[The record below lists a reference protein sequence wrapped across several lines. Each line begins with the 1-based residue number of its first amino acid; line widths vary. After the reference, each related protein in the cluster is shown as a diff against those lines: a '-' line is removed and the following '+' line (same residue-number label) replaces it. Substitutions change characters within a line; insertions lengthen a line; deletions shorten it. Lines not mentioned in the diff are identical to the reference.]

1 MLVRV
6 IDSLHDWPGRDT
18 DALTQSK
25 YEDAAVTD
33 VMARAAQIVIEPVTD
48 KRGRA
53 AFVDLGRAFS
63 DRLEHFVPQI
73 RAEQIELVDPD
84 KNPFFG
90 HARVQLFIAKE
101 GGRPVGR
108 ISAHIDELALAMP
121 ADQGF
126 GPGTGF
132 FGYFDAEDEAV
143 ARALLTAAEGWLAG
157 EGMTRVLGPISLS
170 IWEEPGLLVRGQDHA
185 PMVMMGHHPAHYA
198 GWIEAAGYTRAKTLY
213 TYDLDISKPFPP
225 LVQRIVQS
233 GHKNERITVRRVRKA
248 DWDAEVATI
257 LGILNDAWSDNWG
270 FVPFSPAEVAH
281 AGKKLRPIIK
291 EELNMIAELD
301 GRPVAFMLTFP
312 DLNDALAKI
321 RGKLFPFGWI
331 TMLRWLHFPKGAGMR
346 VPLMG
351 VLKELHNSRLASQ
364 LAFMMIEAIRH
375 NSSTKF
381 ASKRGEIGWIL
392 EDNQGMVAIADTI
405 QSKIN
410 REYAIYGKGLG

>member
-1 MLVRV
+1 MRE
-6 IDSLHDWPGRDT
+6 WPGQDT
-18 DALTQSK
+18 DTLINRK
-25 YEDAAVTD
+25 YGDGCVTD
-33 VMARAAQIVIEPVTD
+33 ELGRGAEIVIEPVTD

-53 AFVDLGRAFS
+53 EFVDLGRAFS

-73 RAEQIELVDPD
+73 RSEQIELVDPD

-90 HARVQLFIAKE
+90 HARAQLFIARA
-101 GGRPVGR
+101 GGKPVGR

-132 FGYFDAEDEAV
+132 FGYFDAEDETV
-143 ARALLTAAEGWLAG
+143 ARALLAAAEGWLAG

-185 PMVMMGHHPAHYA
+185 PMIMMGHHPAHYA
-198 GWIEAAGYTRAKTLY
+198 GWIEAAGFTRAKTLY

-233 GHKNERITVRRVRKA
+233 GHKNARINVRRVRKK
-248 DWDAEVATI
+248 DWDSEVAII

-270 FVPFSPAEVAH
+270 FVPFTPAEVAY

-312 DLNDALAKI
+312 DVNDALAKI

-331 TMLRWLHFPKGAGMR
+331 HMLRWLRFPRGAGMR

-351 VLKELHNSRLASQ
+351 VLKEFHSSRLASQ
-364 LAFMMIEAIRH
+364 FAFMMIETIRLEA
-375 NSSTKF
+375 NGKYGST
-381 ASKRGEIGWIL
+381 RGELGWVL
-392 EDNQGMVAIADTI
+392 EDNQGMVAIAETI
-405 QSKIN
+405 QSTIN
-410 REYAIYGKGLG
+410 REYAIYERVLG